1 MYLQAEGIIF
11 VHCTLLNNSD
21 TSSPPKLINILT
33 QIFNYKVQFY
43 DIALIFLP
51 LSFVNT
57 VKSSKSTVQLHCTAT
72 TKMRTIERI
81 RRLSN

>member
-11 VHCTLLNNSD
+11 VYCTVLYNSN

-33 QIFNYKVQFY
+33 QIFKYKVQFY

-57 VKSSKSTVQLHCTAT
+57 AKRSKSIVH
-72 TKMRTIERI
+72 
-81 RRLSN
+81 